1 MNYKNGGQSMKS
13 LKRSFICTLTA
24 AAVALSSG
32 ALAFSASAEWHKN
45 DDGYYYTLE
54 DGDRVTGWQKIGSY
68 KYYFGSDGI
77 AVTGFKKIKG
87 NTYYFNPEKR
97 GRMTTGW
104 KTIGGYRYFFGNDG
118 VMRTGWK
125 TINGNTY
132 YFSSSGKA
140 ATGTVKIGGKT
151 YTFSSKG
158 VLQTDTKSSASSAS
172 GSSSSFANNA
182 FGKADYGMTSE
193 EVIKA
198 NKLKNYVTLGESDD
212 YRAIGAVIPS
222 YLGSPSDETIVA
234 FIFDRSDKLIA
245 VMAIDNS
252 GSSETAWKKYA
263 KGKYGNTAAEENGTF
278 LYGDERLEN
287 VIFVGSIK
295 GATILMELHSEDIE
309 TVDEAFASITSSV
322 EQ

>member
-1 MNYKNGGQSMKS
+1 MKS
-13 LKRSFICTLTA
+13 LKRSFICTATA
-24 AAVALSSG
+24 AAIALSSG
-32 ALAFSASAEWHKN
+32 TLTFSASAEWHKN
-45 DDGYYYTLE
+45 EDGYYYTLE

-68 KYYFGSDGI
+68 KYYFGNDGI

-104 KTIGGYRYFFGNDG
+104 KTIGGYRYFFGTDG

-151 YTFSSKG
+151 YTFNSKG
-158 VLQTDTKSSASSAS
+158 VLQTDTKSS
-172 GSSSSFANNA
+172 SSSSTSSSSIYADNA
-182 FGKADYGMTSE
+182 FGMAEYGMTSA

-212 YRAIGAVIPS
+212 YRVIGAVISS
-222 YLGSPSDETIVA
+222 YLGSPADDTIVA
-234 FIFDRSDKLIA
+234 FMFDRADKLIA
-245 VMAIDNS
+245 VMAIDDS
-252 GSSETAWKKYA
+252 GSSDTAWEKYA
-263 KGKYGNTAAEENGTF
+263 KGKYGSPAAEENGTY
-278 LYGDERLEN
+278 LYADESLDN
-287 VIFVGSIK
+287 VIFVGSVN
-295 GATILMELHSEDIE
+295 GASIIMELRADDLE
-309 TVDEAFASITSSV
+309 TVEEAFSSISGAVS
-322 EQ
+322 Q